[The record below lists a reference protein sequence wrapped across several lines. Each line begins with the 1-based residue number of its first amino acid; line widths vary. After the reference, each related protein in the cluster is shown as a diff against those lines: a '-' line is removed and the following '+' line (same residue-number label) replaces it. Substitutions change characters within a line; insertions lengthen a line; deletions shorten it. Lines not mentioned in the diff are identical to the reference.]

1 MPITTSVITGTVAH
15 KHSATGGSGDGGKLA
30 TGGLGGDTSFNLSN
44 GSIMYSNGTSLDELI
59 VGGSGTTLTVSGG
72 LPAWSTG
79 SGAYSLLGSQRLT
92 ADASTLSVSFAAQTG
107 DTTGSVVCYYNL
119 LSLAA
124 SPYTQTE
131 ITVNNISGGS
141 PSYTTQFCRMTSG
154 GGNFTSDSGTNH
166 ILLPTGQ
173 RVTSGS
179 IEFTSSTPQQV
190 ATGDTAI
197 GYNGCD
203 RGESA
208 GRGFTTYGG
217 TLAAGI
223 TDLTE
228 ITSVELNATS
238 GNWGIG
244 SQMSVF
250 ASKI

>member
-1 MPITTSVITGTVAH
+1 MAFGGGGGGQLTPHVHNSVPLQGGPLDFANDTIASLNAGSTTFSDGAALQELVIGNAGDSMVVNGAGTAPEW
-15 KHSATGGSGDGGKLA
+15 GSGGGA
-30 TGGLGGDTSFNLSN
+30 
-44 GSIMYSNGTSLDELI
+44 
-59 VGGSGTTLTVSGG
+59 
-72 LPAWSTG
+72 
-79 SGAYSLLGSQRLT
+79 AYSLLGSQRLT
-92 ADASTLSVSFAAQTG
+92 GDASTLSVSFAAQTG
-107 DTTGSVVCYYNL
+107 DTTGSVICFYNL
-119 LSLAA
+119 LSLAP

-173 RVTSGS
+173 RITSGS

-190 ATGDTAI
+190 ATGDTTI

>member
-1 MPITTSVITGTVAH
+1 MAFGGGGGGQLTPHVHNSVPLQGGPLDFTNNTIASLTAGSTTFSDGAALQELVIGNAGDSMVVNGAGTAPEW
-15 KHSATGGSGDGGKLA
+15 GSGGGA
-30 TGGLGGDTSFNLSN
+30 
-44 GSIMYSNGTSLDELI
+44 
-59 VGGSGTTLTVSGG
+59 
-72 LPAWSTG
+72 
-79 SGAYSLLGSQRLT
+79 AYSLLGSQRLT
-92 ADASTLSVSFAAQTG
+92 GDASTLSVSFAAQTG
-107 DTTGSVVCYYNL
+107 DTTGSVICFYNL

-154 GGNFTSDSGTNH
+154 GGNFTTDSGTNH

-228 ITSVELNATS
+228 ITSIELNATV

>member
-1 MPITTSVITGTVAH
+1 MAFGGGGGGQLTPHVHNSVPLQGGPLDFTNNTIASLTAGSTTFSDGAALQELVIGNAGDSMVVNGAGTAPEW
-15 KHSATGGSGDGGKLA
+15 GSGGGA
-30 TGGLGGDTSFNLSN
+30 
-44 GSIMYSNGTSLDELI
+44 
-59 VGGSGTTLTVSGG
+59 
-72 LPAWSTG
+72 
-79 SGAYSLLGSQRLT
+79 AYSLLGSQRLT
-92 ADASTLSVSFAAQTG
+92 GDASTLSVSFAAQTG
-107 DTTGSVVCYYNL
+107 DTTGSVICFYNL